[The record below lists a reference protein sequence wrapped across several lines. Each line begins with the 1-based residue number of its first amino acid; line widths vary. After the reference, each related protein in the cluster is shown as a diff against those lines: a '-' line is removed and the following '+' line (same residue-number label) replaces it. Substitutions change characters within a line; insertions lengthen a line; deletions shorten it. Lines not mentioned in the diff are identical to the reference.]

1 MIIELEDFLIE
12 IRAFNRG
19 NSSGLPA
26 SLVIFGDGSG
36 YVQDGRD
43 KLLVSF
49 SSYSDHRTDE
59 QRLEIVRSIND

>member
-12 IRAFNRG
+12 IQKFNRG

-36 YVQDGRD
+36 YVQDGR
-43 KLLVSF
+43 V
-49 SSYSDHRTDE
+49 
-59 QRLEIVRSIND
+59 